1 MITEAQ
7 LEDSILDWLG
17 DLGWEPAMDAELE
30 SQRESLGDLVLRED
44 LMLALRNL
52 NPSVPDQ
59 HLHEAAA
66 NMLQVR
72 SQDPLAENRDFHEF
86 LVHGYRGLNYLDA
99 AGREENPTVRLLGEV
114 EQNSYA
120 AYALPRP
127 AAQGGPAHA
136 DAGPRQSHLPRQAR
150 RAARRLCAAGREPQQ
165 GAAGVHRHRPGHASC
180 RQGRQGGRAGRSR
193 AHRGAAQPA
202 RRLRLARRAGLPR
215 QGRRAQGREHGGGV
229 SAHARQPGRRGRG
242 RDQRAPPRAVE
253 QAGVHV
259 DAGRGL
265 GEARPSGWRGALLQ
279 GSAHVDGQA

>member
-1 MITEAQ
+1 MITAAQ

-17 DLGWEPAMDAELE
+17 DLGWEPAMGAELE

-44 LMLALRNL
+44 LMFALRNL

-120 AYALPRP
+120 AYALPRS

-165 GAAGVHRHRPGHASC
+165 GAAGVHRHRTRPRVLS
-180 RQGRQGGRAGRSR
+180 AGT
-193 AHRGAAQPA
+193 
-202 RRLRLARRAGLPR
+202 PR
-215 QGRRAQGREHGGGV
+215 
-229 SAHARQPGRRGRG
+229 
-242 RDQRAPPRAVE
+242 
-253 QAGVHV
+253 
-259 DAGRGL
+259 
-265 GEARPSGWRGALLQ
+265 RPSGLLSSSSRRCAACSPAAT
-279 GSAHVDGQA
+279 GTPCWPATTRTPRSRP